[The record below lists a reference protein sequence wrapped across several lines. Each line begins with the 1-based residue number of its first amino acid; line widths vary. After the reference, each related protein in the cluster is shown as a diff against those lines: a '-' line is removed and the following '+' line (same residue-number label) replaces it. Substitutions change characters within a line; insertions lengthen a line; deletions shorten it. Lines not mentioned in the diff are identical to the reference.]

1 MATYM
6 GITASSLGALS
17 EHYRVITSNLA
28 NASTSGFKRQHA
40 QFTQVVQDPDPNDYE
55 PGKALLVRESSIDF
69 SPGMIVQTGRTL
81 DVALH
86 GPGFLQIETKNG
98 PLFTRNGHMKVGP
111 QGVLQ
116 TISGDVVSG
125 DRGPITI
132 PDSVSTMHLRISRD
146 GTIDYEDRPL
156 GKLKIVELETLSG
169 LTAVGGSNFRAP
181 ETAVRRDAKRTT
193 VVQGFQEASNVNIV
207 DELVDLIKV
216 SRLYEANMKTIQA
229 QDALH
234 AFVLAVAKQ

>member
-6 GITASSLGALS
+6 GITASSLEALS
-17 EHYRVITSNLA
+17 QQFQTITSNLA
-28 NASTSGFKRQHA
+28 NTSTSGFKRIGME
-40 QFTQVVQDPDPNDYE
+40 FTQELQDQDPDDYQ
-55 PGKALLVRESSIDF
+55 PGKSLLVGRSYVDF

-86 GPGFLQIETKNG
+86 GPGFLQIDTEKG
-98 PLFTRNGHMKVGP
+98 PLFTRNGHLKVGP

-116 TISGDVVSG
+116 TIMGDVVAG
-125 DRGPITI
+125 QRGPITI
-132 PDSVSTMHLRISRD
+132 PDSVSTMNLHITKD
-146 GTIDYEDRPL
+146 GTIFHGERSL
-156 GKLKIVELETLSG
+156 GKLRIVEFETLSG
-169 LTAVGGSNFRAP
+169 LSGVGGSNFRAGD
-181 ETAVRRDAKRTT
+181 TAVRRDAARTT

-229 QDALH
+229 QDERMQS
-234 AFVLAVAKQ
+234 VLAAATP